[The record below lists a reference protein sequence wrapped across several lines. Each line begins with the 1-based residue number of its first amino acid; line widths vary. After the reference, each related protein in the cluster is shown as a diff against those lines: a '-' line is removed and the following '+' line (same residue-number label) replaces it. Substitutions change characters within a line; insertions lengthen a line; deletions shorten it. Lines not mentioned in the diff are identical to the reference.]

1 MGVWMPGGS
10 GNPVALLAGLFFVL
24 VDIEVF
30 VGCFKGRIASQE
42 RGRMLFFIVQKPSSV
57 WFAF

>member
-1 MGVWMPGGS
+1 MGARV
-10 GNPVALLAGLFFVL
+10 VQEILLPFWLVCFFVL